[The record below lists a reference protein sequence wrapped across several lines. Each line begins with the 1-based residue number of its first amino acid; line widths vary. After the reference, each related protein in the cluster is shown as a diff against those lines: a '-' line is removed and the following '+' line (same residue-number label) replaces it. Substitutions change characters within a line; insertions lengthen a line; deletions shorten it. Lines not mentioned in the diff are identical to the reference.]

1 MARFDLDLSSM
12 STERKVMQAGQY
24 PASIIKSD
32 VKTGDTKDGEGKWM
46 SIQTVYVVKDE
57 DVINDLG
64 VDEPKVYGNFFIR
77 FDKDTGLLSNDNPQ
91 LAQLGQACGI
101 DTTDELYQEGIEDSM
116 NDFEA
121 YTVMFTNIANSLPG
135 YDVLVNVT
143 RRAQGDNIR
152 AEVSKVAKLEA

>member
-57 DVINDLG
+57 DVIKDLG
-64 VDEPKVYGNFFIR
+64 VDEP
-77 FDKDTGLLSNDNPQ
+77 
-91 LAQLGQACGI
+91 
-101 DTTDELYQEGIEDSM
+101 YQEGIEDSM